1 MPPSASAEPVVVS
14 PTPDETWRTEVALF
28 RVRRMTA

>member
-1 MPPSASAEPVVVS
+1 MPKSETIQPVVDI
-14 PTPDETWRTEVALF
+14 PADDETWLTEVALF